1 MAEKNVKQRMRD
13 GEVIMCGKM
22 ALASDL
28 SDVRATLE
36 AGGIDLLQ
44 CDSQH
49 VPFNEERLI
58 PYCNLAEEYNVPV
71 LFRIKNTRL
80 TYQIGNWADLG
91 PTGFEVPQVETET
104 MVDEALDAL
113 YYPPVGKRS
122 WGPAHGFGFTPDRE
136 RVEYAKWWN
145 ETCIL
150 LLQVE
155 SVNAVANARK
165 FAKAGVDCISFGP
178 ADLTI
183 NLRTYPHHPLSL
195 PSSAHHL
202 LSDEIVRHVGDQLKG
217 SGVSICL
224 RGIAPEDRDRY
235 IDMGVNVFL

>member
-1 MAEKNVKQRMRD
+1 MAEKNVKQRMHD
-13 GEVIMCGKM
+13 GEVIFCKGMG
-22 ALASDL
+22 LASEPEEI
-28 SDVRATLE
+28 RATLE
-36 AGGIDLLQ
+36 EGGFDLLQ

-49 VPFNEERLI
+49 SPFKEERLI
-58 PYCNLAEEYNVPV
+58 PFCSLAEEYNVPV
-71 LFRIKNTRL
+71 LFRIENTRL
-80 TYQIGNWADLG
+80 AYQIGNWADLG
-91 PTGFEVPQVETET
+91 PTAFEVPQVETEA
-104 MVDEALDAL
+104 MVDEAVNAL
-113 YYPPVGKRS
+113 YYPPFGKRS
-122 WGPAHGFGFTPDRE
+122 WGPAYGFGFTPERD

-150 LLQVE
+150 MFQVE
-155 SVNAVANARK
+155 SINAVSNARK
-165 FAKAGVDCISFGP
+165 LAKAGVDCISFGP

-183 NLRTYPHHPLSL
+183 NLGTYPHHPLSL
-195 PSSAHHL
+195 PSSAHHI